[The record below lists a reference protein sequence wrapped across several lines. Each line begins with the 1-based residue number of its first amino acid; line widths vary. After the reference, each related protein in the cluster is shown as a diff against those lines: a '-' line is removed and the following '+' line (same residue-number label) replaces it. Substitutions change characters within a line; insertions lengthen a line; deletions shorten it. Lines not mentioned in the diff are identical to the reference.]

1 MAGTVED
8 VLNTLGE
15 MKNENAKNNDIFKN
29 NIDTLVKSINEK
41 QNITVDIF
49 NNLQTKFKELEQHNE
64 ALSTTKELKDLFN
77 VFQEHAEE
85 ILSGINAQKTL
96 LENVSSTVNDIS
108 SDKSDKTEII
118 EELNKINS
126 EMDGSG

>member
-118 EELNKINS
+118 EELNKIN
-126 EMDGSG
+126 